1 MARRRSPQNK
11 AHTAAPENKEPFTE
25 EDQDVV
31 NGEDEAN
38 EAAAANAPDDDDEQ
52 DDEQQDDMLTAFAE
66 KDAQLRRLLKAE
78 NNEFN
83 GVLGRRELRRVAD
96 NIRAELRGDQEV
108 DMGGTDDGA

>member
-11 AHTAAPENKEPFTE
+11 EPFTE
-25 EDQDVV
+25 DDAEARDIPAKEIEDGDPD
-31 NGEDEAN
+31 ED
-38 EAAAANAPDDDDEQ
+38 DQ

-78 NNEFN
+78 NNEYV
-83 GVLGRRELRRVAD
+83 GTIGRNELRRVAD
-96 NIRAELRGDQEV
+96 SIRAELRGTKEV

>member
-1 MARRRSPQNK
+1 MARRRAPQNK

-25 EDQDVV
+25 DEDIPAEEIETGDP
-31 NGEDEAN
+31 DEG
-38 EAAAANAPDDDDEQ
+38 DE
-52 DDEQQDDMLTAFAE
+52 DDMLTAFAE

-83 GVLGRRELRRVAD
+83 GVVGRRELRRVAD
-96 NIRAELRGDQEV
+96 TIRAELRGDQEV

>member
-25 EDQDVV
+25 DDTEAQDIPAEEIEDGDPD
-31 NGEDEAN
+31 ED
-38 EAAAANAPDDDDEQ
+38 D
-52 DDEQQDDMLTAFAE
+52 QDDMLTAFAE

-78 NNEFN
+78 NNEYV
-83 GVLGRRELRRVAD
+83 GTIGRNELRRVAD
-96 NIRAELRGDQEV
+96 SIRAELRGTKEV